1 MKNLL
6 KRLWMSFLIR
16 SEEIHL
22 DDLLRT
28 IREVNSSRAYVFIA
42 MEIDVSRQELAKMRS
57 EYNALLPIG
66 QRKTW
71 KVA

>member
-6 KRLWMSFLIR
+6 KRWWLSFLIR

-22 DDLLRT
+22 EDLQR
-28 IREVNSSRAYVFIA
+28 
-42 MEIDVSRQELAKMRS
+42 VSREIKDARTYINLTMAIYDARNELAKLRS
-57 EYNALLPIG
+57 EYNALLPVG